1 MRKSS
6 WPVATSDADFAP
18 YLAGR
23 PTASTEMFWR
33 FVDMARNAGP
43 ATFELQHGP
52 VVLCGTRRIF
62 ASVRVRD
69 DGLAGNLQLMR
80 RIDDRRIVRVSH
92 QTKSLI
98 NHVYRVRSLSDLDA
112 EFAEW
117 LAEAHDV
124 GDGGHLARPAPA

>member
-1 MRKSS
+1 M
-6 WPVATSDADFAP
+6 
-18 YLAGR
+18 
-23 PTASTEMFWR
+23 
-33 FVDMARNAGP
+33 
-43 ATFELQHGP
+43 HGP

-80 RIDDRRIVRVSH
+80 RIDDRRILRVSH

-98 NHVYRVRSLSDLDA
+98 NHVYWVMSLSDLDA
-112 EFAEW
+112 EFGEW

-124 GDGGHLARPAPA
+124 GDGGHLAHPAPG